1 MVLKWNGGGFGRPQ
15 PQQEAKMANY
25 LILKSCMAGGAA
37 RSAGEIV
44 ELSEQEGKSLLAMGR
59 VDVAPESAAP
69 AVADRSV
76 ALDTSDAPKVSK
88 RAKKE

>member
-1 MVLKWNGGGFGRPQ
+1 
-15 PQQEAKMANY
+15 MANY
-25 LILKSCMAGGAA
+25 LILKSCMAGGSA

-44 ELSEQEGKSLLAMGR
+44 ELSEQEGKSLLGMGR
-59 VDVAPESAAP
+59 VQVASESAAP